1 MVLARAVFQAKFG
14 KVNELVAA
22 FKEMNNGMTAAQM
35 ESVKP
40 RILTDISGPFNTV
53 VIETTHENL
62 AALEQFRAGL
72 FASMAEDPEGQSRVT
87 DLVESG
93 RNEYY
98 TIES

>member
-1 MVLARAVFQAKFG
+1 MILARAVFQAKFG

-22 FKEMNNGMTAAQM
+22 FKEMNNGMTAAQ
-35 ESVKP
+35 
-40 RILTDISGPFNTV
+40 
-53 VIETTHENL
+53 TTHESL
-62 AALEQFRAGL
+62 AALEQFRAAL
-72 FASMAEDPEGQSRVT
+72 FASMAEDPEGQSQVT